1 MATFIITFEPLTKM
15 SGVEPTVSTIETAAE
30 AWAVVQQ
37 LEGSEEEIE
46 KIEIKDEHG
55 HTISREELRMLAE
68 KEVH

>member
-1 MATFIITFEPLTKM
+1 MATFIITSEPTKM
-15 SGVEPTVSTIETAAE
+15 SGAEPTVSTIETAAE

-37 LEGSEEEIE
+37 LAGSDEEIE

-55 HTISREELRMLAE
+55 RTTSREELRMLAE